1 MKASENINRKTYD
14 KALVVGLG
22 KTGLSCARFL
32 AQRGFQVAVTDSRE
46 SPPGLTELR
55 EAVPNIAVFL
65 GGFDSQVFSASEI
78 IILSPGVSPSEPLV
92 LDAAARGV
100 PIIGDIEVFAQFSNA
115 PVIGITGSNGKSTVT
130 TLVAELLQAAGR
142 KVGVGGN
149 LGTPALELLRGDYD
163 VYVLELSSFQL
174 ETTYSLECA
183 ASVVLNLSPDHI
195 DRHKTLSAYE
205 QAKMRIYRGEG
216 SVVVNSDEPLIEG
229 AALSGRHLVKY
240 SVSKTL
246 GDVDVG
252 LTKHQGEE
260 WIVAGGELILPVTK
274 LKLKGQHNISNVLAA
289 LSLLVAFNVP
299 LEGLQEVLTRFS
311 GLAHRMQLVEENA
324 HLTWINDSK
333 ATNVGATM
341 AALQGLPGKI
351 ILIAGG
357 QAKGGDFSVLK
368 DAVKNKTRAVIL
380 LGEDA
385 GLIEEAIDGVVP
397 VVRVNTM
404 SDAVH
409 EAARLAQTG
418 DTVLLSPAC
427 ASFDLYQD
435 YAARG
440 NAYIK
445 AVRTLSS
452 AKVGAS

>member
-1 MKASENINRKTYD
+1 MKALKSINQKAYD
-14 KALVVGLG
+14 KALIVGLG

-55 EAVPNIAVFL
+55 EAVPNTAVFL

-78 IILSPGVSPSEPLV
+78 IILSPGVSPREPLV
-92 LDAAARGV
+92 LEAAARGV
-100 PIIGDIEVFAQFSNA
+100 PVIGDIEVFAQFSNV

-149 LGTPALELLRGDYD
+149 LGTPALDLLCGEHD
-163 VYVLELSSFQL
+163 VLVLELSSFQL

-205 QAKMRIYRGEG
+205 QAKTRIYRGAG
-216 SVVVNSDEPLIEG
+216 SVVINSDEPLLEG
-229 AALSGRHLVKY
+229 VELADRKLVKY
-240 SVSKTL
+240 SMFKDQS
-246 GDVDVG
+246 DVNVG
-252 LTKHQGEE
+252 LTRHQGEA
-260 WIVAGGELILPVTK
+260 WIVVEGRLILPTSK
-274 LKLKGQHNISNVLAA
+274 LKIRGQHNISNVLAA
-289 LSLLVAFNVP
+289 LSFLVALNVP
-299 LEGLQEVLTRFS
+299 LDGVQEVLMRFS
-311 GLAHRMQLVEENA
+311 GLPHRMQLVEVNDS
-324 HLTWINDSK
+324 LVWINDSK

-341 AALQGLPGKI
+341 AALQGLPEKI

-368 DAVKNKTRAVIL
+368 GVVENKVRAVIL

-385 GLIEEAIDGVVP
+385 SLIEDAIGSVVP
-397 VVRVNTM
+397 VVRVKTM
-404 SDAVH
+404 GEAVR
-409 EAARLAQTG
+409 EAASLAQAG
-418 DTVLLSPAC
+418 DTILLSPAC
-427 ASFDLYQD
+427 ASFDLYQN
-435 YAARG
+435 YEARG
-440 NAYIK
+440 NAYVK
-445 AVRTLSS
+445 AVHALYSVKAETS
-452 AKVGAS
+452 